1 MTDVKTS
8 RQPLVSI
15 IIPAYNCAD
24 FLGQTLDSAL
34 AQDYSNF
41 EIIIVNDGSIDKTE
55 EVVDEYVR
63 RYGSE
68 KIKYYYQ
75 VNGGVS
81 AGRATGIL
89 TAQGKYIALLDA
101 DDLWSKDKLSKTVAF
116 LESHPEAG
124 MVFSDM
130 EEFSEDGLLKDSYLK
145 TRKRYRQIEAQPQPV
160 PDAFEML
167 LEECVILPSTAVMPL
182 SVLNKVGSFNPKL
195 RICEDIDVWTR
206 ISLEYPI
213 YCLLE
218 PLVRR
223 RIHDGNMSND
233 RLFVDAGSIQF
244 FEGLIAAR
252 PEVAA
257 RLPDGLRR
265 HLSKLYYQ
273 TGYLLLERR
282 QDYAGARRHFFKSLA
297 YRMNWEA
304 VYYGFLTGFA
314 ELAGPE
320 IYGLLQMTKKRLCY
334 IIFLIFPF

>member
-1 MTDVKTS
+1 MIDVNIS
-8 RQPLVSI
+8 GQPLVSI
-15 IIPAYNCAD
+15 IIPAYNCAG
-24 FLGQTLDSAL
+24 LISQTLDSVF

-41 EIIIVNDGSIDKTE
+41 EIIIVNDGSTDKTA
-55 EVVDEYVR
+55 EVVDEYIR
-63 RYGSE
+63 RSGSE

-75 VNGGVS
+75 ANGGVS

-89 TAQGKYIALLDA
+89 TAKGKYIALLDA
-101 DDLWSKDKLSKTVAF
+101 DDLWTKDKLTKTVAF

-130 EEFSEDGLLKDSYLK
+130 EEFSEDGQLKDSYLK
-145 TRKRYRQIEAQPQPV
+145 TRKRYRQIEAHPQPV

-218 PLVRR
+218 PLVQR

-244 FEGLIAAR
+244 FEGLIERR

-282 QDYAGARRHFFKSLA
+282 KDYSEARRHFFKSLA
-297 YRMNWEA
+297 YRMNGKA
-304 VYYGFLTGFA
+304 FYYGVLTGFA

-320 IYGLLQMTKKRLCY
+320 IFGLLQMTKKQISY
-334 IIFLIFPF
+334 ILLLIFPF